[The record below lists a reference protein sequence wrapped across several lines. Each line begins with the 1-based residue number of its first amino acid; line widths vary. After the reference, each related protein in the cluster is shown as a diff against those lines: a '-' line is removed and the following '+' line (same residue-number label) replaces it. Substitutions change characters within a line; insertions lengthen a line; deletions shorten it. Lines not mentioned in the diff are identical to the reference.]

1 MEKCS
6 NLILI
11 DFPKIEDWEFKKL
24 LNETTNLVW
33 EEAEAISNKGRKNKI
48 YNIIRY
54 FKYFSFPF
62 HIFLNRKKYKNII
75 AWQLFYGLLYAF
87 YCRLFH
93 TN

>member
-33 EEAEAISNKGRKNKI
+33 EEAEAIREGKI
-48 YNIIRY
+48 KFII
-54 FKYFSFPF
+54 
-62 HIFLNRKKYKNII
+62 
-75 AWQLFYGLLYAF
+75 
-87 YCRLFH
+87 
-93 TN
+93 